1 MDSVS
6 EEEKLRN
13 NLKIDTKTV
22 FHGLN
27 QSQRILFKACFG
39 YIPVKDWM
47 KSVKSKKW
55 ASEFVQKLLWPE
67 KNDFE
72 EEIQNVEKEEQE
84 FDLQTYLTKLKSN
97 EELQP
102 FLLHNDGTMKEMFK
116 KGRNFSQVEEE
127 NFLKA
132 TQVRTWKKK

>member
-6 EEEKLRN
+6 EEEKLKN
-13 NLKIDTKTV
+13 ELAVDTKTI

-27 QSQRILFKACFG
+27 QSQRLLFKACFG
-39 YIPVKDWM
+39 YIPVKDWK
-47 KSVKSKKW
+47 KSAKSKTQ

-67 KNDFE
+67 KNDFG
-72 EEIQNVEKEEQE
+72 EEIQNVEKEEREE
-84 FDLQTYLTKLKSN
+84 FDLHTYLTKLKSN

-102 FLLHNDGTMKEMFK
+102 FLLHNDGTMKQIFD

-127 NFLKA
+127 NFLKT
-132 TQVRTWKKK
+132 TQVRTKE